1 MFISGAGVMFAVLL
15 RFVIIITRP
24 YVGSSHLSLSGL
36 MLVGGDIFS
45 PSYALS
51 SHIELMSFIGLD
63 IVYFEH

>member
-36 MLVGGDIFS
+36 VVGGNIFS

-51 SHIELMSFIGLD
+51 SHIELMSFIGLYM
-63 IVYFEH
+63 VYFEH